1 MKATSFLR
9 ILGAASCL
17 ALASCSGLWPYENSA
32 EAGQRTGSGYSLDN
46 PAAGE
51 SRYMAGADTTGT
63 AVPGT
68 PGAPM
73 DPNAVPGPTSPV
85 DPNAVPGTVAA
96 PGAPTV
102 ITPPAPTS
110 PAVTPPGPSTPP
122 PTTGA
127 PTYGTPVP
135 GRRGFVY
142 PPGVESKPE
151 NMVDVRDFTPGQ
163 KVRDPRTGKIF
174 LVP

>member
-9 ILGAASCL
+9 ILAAASCL

-32 EAGQRTGSGYSLDN
+32 EAGQRSGSGYSLDN
-46 PAAGE
+46 PAAGQ
-51 SRYMAGADTTGT
+51 SRYMAGPDGST

-68 PGAPM
+68 PGAPV
-73 DPNAVPGPTSPV
+73 DPNAVAGPTSPV
-85 DPNAVPGTVAA
+85 DPNAPIGTTTTPDTTAS
-96 PGAPTV
+96 
-102 ITPPAPTS
+102 TPPAPTT
-110 PAVTPPGPSTPP
+110 PVVTPTTPP
-122 PTTGA
+122 PPPAASTTPPA
-127 PTYGTPVP
+127 YGTPVP

-142 PPGVESKPE
+142 PPGAEAKPE

-163 KVRDPRTGKIF
+163 KVRDPRTQKIF

>member
-1 MKATSFLR
+1 MKATHLLR
-9 ILGAASCL
+9 FLGAASCL
-17 ALASCSGLWPYENSA
+17 TMASCALWPYANSDTSDRR
-32 EAGQRTGSGYSLDN
+32 GTGYSLDN
-46 PAAGE
+46 PAPNGQ
-51 SRYMAGADTTGT
+51 SRYMAGADST
-63 AVPGT
+63 A
-68 PGAPM
+68 
-73 DPNAVPGPTSPV
+73 
-85 DPNAVPGTVAA
+85 AA
-96 PGAPTV
+96 PGAPADPNAIAGPASPADPNAPVPPTTPV
-102 ITPPAPTS
+102 PPATTTPAPGPVAPTAATTPPAPAA
-110 PAVTPPGPSTPP
+110 PA
-122 PTTGA
+122 A

>member
-1 MKATSFLR
+1 MKANTLLR

-17 ALASCSGLWPYENSA
+17 ALANCSSVWPYENSS
-32 EAGQRTGSGYSLDN
+32 EASARSGSGYSLDN
-46 PAAGE
+46 PASG
-51 SRYMAGADTTGT
+51 SRYMAGSPD
-63 AVPGT
+63 
-68 PGAPM
+68 PGAP
-73 DPNAVPGPTSPV
+73 AAPTGSV
-85 DPNAVPGTVAA
+85 D
-96 PGAPTV
+96 PGAPAAPLPPPTDGSTPPV
-102 ITPPAPTS
+102 QPPVTPTTPPVPPAPTVTTTPPPS
-110 PAVTPPGPSTPP
+110 APVTPPPAATNA
-122 PTTGA
+122 A

-142 PPGVESKPE
+142 PPGVDAKPE